1 MSSALPKIAGYLIVA
16 FVLLWIGAS
25 VAYGWPWSKDMQK
38 QPSIRPQQGP
48 RVPPANSI
56 PRQGK
61 EARVDRVEAGK
72 KLNNPVKATKES
84 IEIGK
89 KLFQSYC
96 ALCHG
101 ADGKGGGPVAGKF
114 VPPPDLTLEIF
125 RNRPDGFVYETIR
138 SGGPIMP
145 GQGDVLT
152 PEERWHIVN
161 YLRTLQSG
169 S

>member
-1 MSSALPKIAGYLIVA
+1 M
-16 FVLLWIGAS
+16 
-25 VAYGWPWSKDMQK
+25 
-38 QPSIRPQQGP
+38 
-48 RVPPANSI
+48 
-56 PRQGK
+56 
-61 EARVDRVEAGK
+61 DRIEAGK
-72 KLNNPVKATKES
+72 KLKNPLRPTKES

-89 KLFQSYC
+89 QLYGIYC

-101 ADGKGGGPVAGKF
+101 ADSKGSGPVAGKF

-138 SGGPIMP
+138 SGGPLMP